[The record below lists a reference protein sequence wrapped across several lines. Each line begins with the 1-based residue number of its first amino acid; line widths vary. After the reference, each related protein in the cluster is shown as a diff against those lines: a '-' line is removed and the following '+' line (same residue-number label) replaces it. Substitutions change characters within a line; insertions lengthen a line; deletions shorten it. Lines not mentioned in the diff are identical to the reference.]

1 MLVDLMAADR
11 LGFALKTAALTVLKR
26 GRHRRSRWMKL
37 EITGNDTAAMT
48 TGRAPRCVCC
58 AGVIEVSPDQD
69 MSLGMNVALGLVSD
83 EYALICDG
91 CTSRLI
97 AAREASKPLPRRR

>member
-1 MLVDLMAADR
+1 MDFMAADR
-11 LGFALKTAALTVLKR
+11 LGSVLRIAALSVLKR

-37 EITGNDTAAMT
+37 EITGNDTSAMT
-48 TGRAPRCVCC
+48 SGRAPRCVCC

-69 MSLGMNVALGLVSD
+69 MSLGLNVALGLVSD
-83 EYALICDG
+83 ECALICDG

-97 AAREASKPLPRRR
+97 AAREASKPLARRR

>member
-1 MLVDLMAADR
+1 MDLMAADR
-11 LGFALKTAALTVLKR
+11 LGSALQTAALSVLKR

-48 TGRAPRCVCC
+48 SGRAPRCVCC

-69 MSLGMNVALGLVSD
+69 MSLGLNVALGLVSD
-83 EYALICDG
+83 ECALICDG

-97 AAREASKPLPRRR
+97 AAREANRSPARRR